1 MIIQPSDPLL
11 KEGLRVAGT
20 ATRAMLDAEFGIK
33 YLRVWAGSIIYG
45 IRVEI

>member
-1 MIIQPSDPLL
+1 MESSDPLL
-11 KEGLRVAGT
+11 KEGLLVAGT
-20 ATRAMLDAEFGIK
+20 AIRAMLDAEFGIK